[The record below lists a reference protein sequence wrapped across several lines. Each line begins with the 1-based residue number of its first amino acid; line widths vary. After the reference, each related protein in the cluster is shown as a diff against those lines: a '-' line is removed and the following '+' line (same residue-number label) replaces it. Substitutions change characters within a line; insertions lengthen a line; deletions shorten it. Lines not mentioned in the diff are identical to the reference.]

1 MLFNNLK
8 IAWRTLI
15 KNKFFSLLNIIGL
28 ATGLACF
35 LLIALYVI
43 DELSYDRY
51 HEKAD
56 RIYRVNSDIL
66 FGGNSM
72 ALAVSS
78 DMMGQTMKKDYPEVE
93 QFTRIYASNGSRL
106 IKKGSDYLEE
116 MQVCHV
122 DSTFFEVF
130 SFQPVAGDLKNA
142 LDEPNTVVI
151 SETAAKKYFNSLD
164 VVGKTLDV
172 NENGGTLYKITA
184 VIKDMPKQ
192 SHFRYDFLFS
202 MDNLQYGF
210 GDHMSHNFATYLLL
224 RPGIT
229 AKSLEAKF
237 PDYMNRHI
245 FPVLQQVMQIKSLD
259 DMKKS
264 GNSLTYSLM
273 PIKDIHL
280 HSGRRAELSINSD
293 IQYVYIFMAV
303 AIFILLIAC
312 INFMNLS
319 TARSANRA
327 KEVGIRKVLGTTYQT
342 LIRQFLTESTLLS
355 FFSLVIA
362 IAIAVFALPLF
373 NSIAGKQISASQFF
387 QPLFLVVLIS
397 IPFVIGLL
405 AGIYPAFYLSSFK
418 PITVLKGKLSGGSK
432 KSNLRS
438 VLVILQFS
446 MAILLIVG
454 TIVVYRQLGY
464 IQQKKLGF
472 VKDQVMVIHNTQVLG
487 EGTKAFK
494 NELLRIPGVKM
505 VTDGGYLPVD
515 NSSRND
521 NTFSKEAVMDM
532 KNGFNMQVWNIDE
545 NYIPVLG
552 MELKQGRNFSRDFQ
566 SDSMALLINETTAQM
581 LGYEDPIG
589 KKIYKSNSNLQ
600 SELLAY
606 TIIGVVK
613 NFHFESLKQQIG
625 PLCMRLGRAD
635 YTIAMKVDAARIP
648 TMVKEVEKKFD
659 AQAAGFPFQ
668 YSFLDASFNEMYKAE
683 EKAGKL
689 AFSFAVLA
697 ILIACLGLFGLA
709 AFMAEQRTKEI
720 GVRKVL
726 GASVNQIM
734 VLLSK
739 DFLKLVAISACLA
752 FPISWLVMNKWLQ
765 DFAFRIDIGWWVFI
779 VAGLM
784 AALIALFTVGF
795 QALRAALNNPT
806 QSLRSE

>member
-56 RIYRVNSDIL
+56 RIYRINSDIL

-116 MQVCHV
+116 MLVCHV

-130 SFQPVAGDLKNA
+130 SFESIAGDLKNA

-172 NENGGTLYKITA
+172 DENGGTLYKITA

-224 RPGIT
+224 RPGVT

-387 QPLFLVVLIS
+387 QPLFLVVLVS

-438 VLVILQFS
+438 VLVVLQFS

-494 NELLRIPGVKM
+494 NELLSIPGVKM
-505 VTDGGYLPVD
+505 VTDGGFLPVD

-532 KNGFNMQVWNIDE
+532 KNGFNMQVWSIDE

-552 MELKQGRNFSRDFQ
+552 MELKQGRNFSREFQ

-581 LGYEDPIG
+581 LGYADPIG
-589 KKIYKSNSNLQ
+589 KKIYKSNSNLE
-600 SELLAY
+600 SELLAF

-668 YSFLDASFNEMYKAE
+668 YSFLDASFNQMYKAE

-795 QALRAALNNPT
+795 QGLRAALNNPT

>member
-78 DMMGQTMKKDYPEVE
+78 DMMGQTLKKDYPEVE

-116 MQVCHV
+116 MLVCHV

-151 SETAAKKYFNSLD
+151 SETAAKKYFNNLD

-172 NENGGTLYKITA
+172 NDNGGTLYKITA

-210 GDHMSHNFATYLLL
+210 GDHLSHNFATYLLL
-224 RPGIT
+224 RPGVT

-245 FPVLQQVMQIKSLD
+245 FPILQQVMQVKNLD

-387 QPLFLVVLIS
+387 QPLFVVVLIS

-472 VKDQVMVIHNTQVLG
+472 VKDQVVVIHNTQVLG

-494 NELLRIPGVKM
+494 NELLSIPGVKM

-552 MELKQGRNFSRDFQ
+552 MELKQGRNFSREFQ

-589 KKIYKSNSNLQ
+589 KKIYKSNSNVG
-600 SELLAY
+600 SELLAF

-648 TMVKEVEKKFD
+648 TMVKEIEKKFD

>member
-1 MLFNNLK
+1 
-8 IAWRTLI
+8 
-15 KNKFFSLLNIIGL
+15 
-28 ATGLACF
+28 
-35 LLIALYVI
+35 
-43 DELSYDRY
+43 
-51 HEKAD
+51 
-56 RIYRVNSDIL
+56 
-66 FGGNSM
+66 
-72 ALAVSS
+72 
-78 DMMGQTMKKDYPEVE
+78 
-93 QFTRIYASNGSRL
+93 
-106 IKKGSDYLEE
+106 
-116 MQVCHV
+116 
-122 DSTFFEVF
+122 
-130 SFQPVAGDLKNA
+130 
-142 LDEPNTVVI
+142 
-151 SETAAKKYFNSLD
+151 
-164 VVGKTLDV
+164 
-172 NENGGTLYKITA
+172 
-184 VIKDMPKQ
+184 
-192 SHFRYDFLFS
+192 
-202 MDNLQYGF
+202 
-210 GDHMSHNFATYLLL
+210 
-224 RPGIT
+224 
-229 AKSLEAKF
+229 
-237 PDYMNRHI
+237 
-245 FPVLQQVMQIKSLD
+245 
-259 DMKKS
+259 
-264 GNSLTYSLM
+264 M

-387 QPLFLVVLIS
+387 QPLFVVVLIS

-472 VKDQVMVIHNTQVLG
+472 VKDQVVVIHNTQVLG

-494 NELLRIPGVKM
+494 NELLSIPGVKM

-552 MELKQGRNFSRDFQ
+552 MELKQGRNFSREFQ

-589 KKIYKSNSNLQ
+589 KKIYKSNSNVG
-600 SELLAY
+600 SELLAF

-648 TMVKEVEKKFD
+648 TMVKEIEKKFD

>member
-116 MQVCHV
+116 MLVCHV

-224 RPGIT
+224 RPGVT

-494 NELLRIPGVKM
+494 NELLRIPGVRM

-552 MELKQGRNFSRDFQ
+552 MELKQGRNFSKDFQ